1 MFERLESYLA
11 EIGHFLSGREEREE
25 ILSEIRS
32 HVLEKAEL
40 EYGAVSDDS
49 LKRTIEAYGPA
60 GRVAGRYVAES
71 PIIAPVYRRFLFRY
85 TAFLFA
91 CHFLFTLAAVVFRES
106 FIMFPFLF
114 VPKMG
119 PFEAVLYLPTAFL
132 FDLGVV
138 TLVLY
143 FITRSGKEVRLP
155 WPKFSVDLDE
165 VKTPQRKVL
174 NIFGAAVM
182 SAVAGFAG
190 YVFITCR
197 TIFLLSLNFSEPRPL
212 FIPDVGYRISLI
224 VVAMFVAGAIAAIV
238 KVFAASRWVDVASN
252 GFSLVLIG
260 LLLRQPFDAPFAVAS
275 LARLA
280 TPIRTAA
287 KFSLLFIA
295 LMVAIEIVKGLVVIG
310 RGKLEKAGSGG
321 PVPARHP

>member
-32 HVLEKAEL
+32 HVLEKTEL
-40 EYGAVSDDS
+40 EYGAVTDES
-49 LKRTIEAYGPA
+49 LKKTIEAYGPA
-60 GRVAGRYVAES
+60 RQVASRYVAES
-71 PIIAPVYRRFLFRY
+71 PIIAPVYKRFLFRY

-91 CHFLFTLAAVVFRES
+91 CHVLFTLAAVVFRES

-114 VPKMG
+114 VPRMG

-143 FITRSGKEVRLP
+143 FITRSGKEIRLP
-155 WPKFSVDLDE
+155 WPRFSVDIDE
-165 VKTPQRKVL
+165 LKTPRRKVL
-174 NIFGAAVM
+174 SILGAVVM
-182 SAVAGFAG
+182 SALAGFAA
-190 YVFITCR
+190 YIFVTCR

-212 FIPDVGYRISLI
+212 FIPEVGYRISLI
-224 VVAMFVAGAIAAIV
+224 VVAMFVAGALAAIV
-238 KVFAASRWVDVASN
+238 RVFTGSRWVDVASN
-252 GFSLVLIG
+252 GLSLALIG
-260 LLLRQPFDAPFAVAS
+260 LLLRQPFDAPFAVAT

-280 TPIRTAA
+280 HQIRTAA
-287 KFSLLFIA
+287 KFSLVFIA
-295 LMVAIEIVKGLVVIG
+295 LFVAIDLIKNLVAIG
-310 RGKLEKAGSGG
+310 RGKLAKTG
-321 PVPARHP
+321 PGRPVTAPRT